1 MSCSATSAAHDKR
14 KEAPSTAR
22 PGHRG
27 PAVVLPSA
35 NWTGHWSAA
44 RAAAAS
50 RARFL
55 FVDALLRLVFGHVD
69 GHVGNHAARAGD
81 FIALDRLLLGADI
94 VAVGRVP
101 AVFGDLE
108 HAAGGLTELRLLRPL
123 AETAAADHDIAGP
136 LV

>member
-27 PAVVLPSA
+27 PAVELPSA

-55 FVDALLRLVFGHVD
+55 FVDAVRVTGRLYQLSRQTRFWE
-69 GHVGNHAARAGD
+69 AAFFDIINESRAW
-81 FIALDRLLLGADI
+81 FN
-94 VAVGRVP
+94 GR
-101 AVFGDLE
+101 
-108 HAAGGLTELRLLRPL
+108 T
-123 AETAAADHDIAGP
+123 GP
-136 LV
+136 CQGSDEGSIPF